1 MTLFPPI
8 HYRVVLQQNARFFDV
23 EEKYKLLSG
32 KTASLLEMEEEV
44 TKVSKKVCFVSIG
57 AVYPSLS
64 REEQGTKTL
73 CRDFYALLCVF
84 MLLCV
89 LVLSLSCLSHN
100 VGPSPLLFSPCRH
113 VCVIHV
119 FIAAVIRASWIVQ
132 PIQLN

>member
-57 AVYPSLS
+57 TVYPSLS
-64 REEQGTKTL
+64 REEQDTKTL
-73 CRDFYALLCVF
+73 CRDVMCVYVIVCIGTVIVLLVT
-84 MLLCV
+84 
-89 LVLSLSCLSHN
+89 
-100 VGPSPLLFSPCRH
+100 
-113 VCVIHV
+113 
-119 FIAAVIRASWIVQ
+119 
-132 PIQLN
+132 